1 MIETNGTGYF
11 EMNGFS
17 VSIFTD
23 ALYSMDKGT
32 GMIYFFSGINMKNM
46 VAVPMIVNK
55 LNEAFYD
62 FQAARLNACRTK
74 SVCVR
79 VIEGFSR

>member
-1 MIETNGTGYF
+1 MIETNGTRYF

-23 ALYSMDKGT
+23 VLYSMDKST

-46 VAVPMIVNK
+46 VAVPMIVNA
-55 LNEAFYD
+55 LDEALKTY
-62 FQAARLNACRTK
+62 K
-74 SVCVR
+74 
-79 VIEGFSR
+79 